1 MLRTKNLITNGT
13 LQGYNNA
20 VLQINRTQKQQK
32 SELQSVYREQ
42 VKYAEEFDNK
52 YAELKSAVEVLNN
65 AVEFLELLA
74 RSW

>member
-32 SELQSVYREQ
+32 SELQSVYKEQ
-42 VKYAEEFDNK
+42 VKYAEEFDKK
-52 YAELKSAVEVLNN
+52 YAELKSAVEALNN